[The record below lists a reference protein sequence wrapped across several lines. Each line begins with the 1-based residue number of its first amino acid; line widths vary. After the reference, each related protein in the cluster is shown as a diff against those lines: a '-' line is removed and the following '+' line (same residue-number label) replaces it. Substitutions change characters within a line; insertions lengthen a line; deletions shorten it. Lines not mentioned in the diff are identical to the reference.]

1 MPVCRR
7 IVMHRLVAGAIVC
20 ASIVPLISGC
30 AKRSQRNQVSAVP
43 VNAAPVGKESGATVR
58 SAILGAGASGPAG
71 AAITRQM
78 DKQAQELAFDL
89 PGAIECELLRLLVHL

>member
-7 IVMHRLVAGAIVC
+7 IVMHRLVAGAVVC
-20 ASIVPLISGC
+20 AAVVLRIRGC
-30 AKRSQRNQVSAVP
+30 GKRSQRNQGSAVP
-43 VNAAPVGKESGATVR
+43 VNAAPVGKETGATVR

-71 AAITRQM
+71 AAITKQM

-89 PGAIECELLRLLVHL
+89 PGAIVQRRGGGVG

>member
-43 VNAAPVGKESGATVR
+43 VNAAPVGKETGATVR

-71 AAITRQM
+71 AAITKRM
-78 DKQAQELAFDL
+78 AKEGRDL
-89 PGAIECELLRLLVHL
+89 VSALRGGTVCDLLRLLVHL